1 MAKEHKHSYK
11 DRPLASK
18 SVLGVTRP
26 NFLLLTP
33 ICVSIGVATAAL
45 SGHTINWSTLAVVL
59 LGAVMAHISANALNE
74 YADFHSGLDF
84 KTTRTPFSG
93 GSGTLVGIPEMAPQ
107 ALLIG
112 IVSSTITLISG
123 LYLVWQSGTG
133 LIPLGLLGLIIIFAY
148 SGPINRNR
156 YLVLIAPGLGFGPLM
171 VVGTHY
177 ALTGEYSESAVLAS
191 LIPFFLVNNLL
202 FLNQVP
208 DKEPDQNVGRDNF
221 VIALKTKDAAMI
233 YGGFAFAAYFG
244 VVIGTALDTLPLTAM
259 ICLLTAPFTFQVFSA
274 FRKHQGTVEPLL
286 PALGMNVAISL
297 STPLLLTVGI
307 GLNLVV

>member
-1 MAKEHKHSYK
+1 MSIT
-11 DRPLASK
+11 

-33 ICVSIGVATAAL
+33 ICVSIGVATAML
-45 SGHTINWSTLAVVL
+45 SGHTINWRTLAVVL
-59 LGAVMAHISANALNE
+59 LGAVMAHISVNALNE
-74 YADFHSGLDF
+74 FADFHSGLDF

-93 GSGTLVGIPEMAPQ
+93 GSGTLVGMPDMAPQ
-107 ALLIG
+107 ALVIG

-177 ALTGEYSESAVLAS
+177 ALTSQYSEAAILAS

-208 DKEPDQNVGRDNF
+208 DKVPDQSVGRDNF
-221 VIALKTKDAAMI
+221 VIALQTKDAALI

-244 VVIGTALDTLPLTAM
+244 VIIGTISGLLPLTALVS
-259 ICLLTAPFTFQVFSA
+259 LLTVPLSIQAFNT
-274 FRKHQGTVEPLL
+274 FRKHQGPVESLL
-286 PALGMNVAISL
+286 PVLGKNVIISL
-297 STPLLLTVGI
+297 ATPSLLAVGI
-307 GLNLVV
+307 GLSL